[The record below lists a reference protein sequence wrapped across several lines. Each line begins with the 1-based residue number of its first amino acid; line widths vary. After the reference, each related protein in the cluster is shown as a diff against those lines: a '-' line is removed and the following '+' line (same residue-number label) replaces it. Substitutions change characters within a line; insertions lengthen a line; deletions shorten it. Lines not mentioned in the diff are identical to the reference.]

1 MRWIASPCPVR
12 RDAIPTH
19 RKDKKMKVEDVK
31 QITNKALEELAVS
44 LESGHSEALTSY
56 LKTMALFSKYS
67 LNNLFLIAR
76 QRPDARRVAG
86 YQTWRKLG
94 RFVRKGEKGI
104 AIIAPLIRR
113 KSEIESLDA
122 AEQESIVRGFKVAH
136 IFSEEQ
142 TEGEPLPE
150 IGTVTGDPGYYL
162 SHLER
167 FVRENG
173 LELRYSDE
181 IAPARGMAENGKIT
195 LLPQQTPAETFAT
208 LVHEVAHSEMHFGE
222 RRSATT
228 KRIRETE
235 AESVA
240 YVVCSAIGLETGTA
254 SQDYVG
260 LYGGDS
266 KLLLESLQYIQ
277 ATASS
282 ILDAIEPRLQQQAA

>member
-1 MRWIASPCPVR
+1 
-12 RDAIPTH
+12 
-19 RKDKKMKVEDVK
+19 MKVEEVK

-44 LESGHSEALTSY
+44 LESGRSEALTAY

-104 AIIAPLIRR
+104 VIIAPLIRR
-113 KSEIESLDA
+113 KSEVESLEPAD
-122 AEQESIVRGFKVAH
+122 EQSVVSGFKPAH
-136 IFSEEQ
+136 VFSEEQ
-142 TEGEPLPE
+142 TDGEPLPE
-150 IGTVTGDPGYYL
+150 IGRVTGDPGYYL
-162 SHLER
+162 SRLQE

-173 LELRYSDE
+173 IELCYSDE
-181 IAPARGMAENGKIT
+181 IAPARGMAEKGKIT
-195 LLPQQTPAETFAT
+195 LLPDQTLAETFAT

-222 RRSATT
+222 RRSDTT
-228 KRIRETE
+228 KRVRETE

-240 YVVCSAIGLETGTA
+240 FVVCSAIGLETGTA
-254 SQDYVG
+254 AQDYVG

-266 KLLLESLQYIQ
+266 RLLLESLQFI
-277 ATASS
+277 
-282 ILDAIEPRLQQQAA
+282 QQAANRIIAAIVSENSATPA